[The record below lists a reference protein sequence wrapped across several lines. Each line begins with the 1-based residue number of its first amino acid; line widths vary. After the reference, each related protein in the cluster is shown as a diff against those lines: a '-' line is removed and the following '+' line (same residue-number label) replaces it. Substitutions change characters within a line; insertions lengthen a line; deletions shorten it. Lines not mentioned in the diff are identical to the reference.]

1 MQPAGSPPWTNL
13 LATAGVME
21 ERVELDGKAAIVT
34 GASLG
39 IGCAIALDL
48 AKNGANVAINYRKHD
63 AEARALCDELARLG
77 RRGLTVRA
85 DVASFKDAQAM
96 VDTVVKEFGRVD
108 ILVNNA
114 GVNRD
119 AVIWK
124 MTEEQWDEALA
135 INLKGYF
142 NYVRAVAPLFKEQG
156 SGKIVNITS
165 INGLR
170 GKFGQ
175 ANYSAAKAGIIGLTK
190 TVARELAKFN
200 VNCNA
205 VAPGL
210 IETDMV
216 KQAPD
221 EVRQKAIAEIVLGR
235 LGTPEEVAWVVT
247 FLCTERARHITGEVI
262 KVDGGQYI

>member
-1 MQPAGSPPWTNL
+1 M
-13 LATAGVME
+13 
-21 ERVELDGKAAIVT
+21 ELDGKNAIVT

-39 IGCAIALDL
+39 IGHAIALDL
-48 AKNGANVAINYRKHD
+48 ARNGANVAINYRKHD
-63 AEARALCDELARLG
+63 AEANALVDEIMKLG
-77 RRGLTVRA
+77 RRGLAIRA
-85 DVASFKDAQAM
+85 DVASFQDAQTM
-96 VDTVVKEFGRVD
+96 VDAVAKELGRVD

-142 NYVRAVAPLFKEQG
+142 NYIRAVAPLFKEQNG
-156 SGKIVNITS
+156 GKIVNVTS

-175 ANYSAAKAGIIGLTK
+175 SNYTAAKAGIIGLTK
-190 TVARELAKFN
+190 TVARELAKFS

-216 KQAPD
+216 KNAPD
-221 EVRQKAIAEIVLGR
+221 EVKQKALAEIVLGR
-235 LGTPEEVAWVVT
+235 LGAPEEVAWVVT
-247 FLCTERARHITGEVI
+247 FLCSEKARHITGEVI

>member
-1 MQPAGSPPWTNL
+1 MLNVSSKAGLKCYTFYFYGGYPG
-13 LATAGVME
+13 AVDE
-21 ERVELDGKAAIVT
+21 IER
-34 GASLG
+34 
-39 IGCAIALDL
+39 
-48 AKNGANVAINYRKHD
+48 Y
-63 AEARALCDELARLG
+63 LCDRYDNICVVGKFTPPFRPLTPQEDQEICDQINAMG
-77 RRGLTVRA
+77 RRGLPVRA
-85 DVASFKDAQAM
+85 DVANFDDAQGM
-96 VDTVVKEFGRVD
+96 VASVVKEFGRVD

-124 MTEEQWDEALA
+124 MTEQQWDEALD

-142 NYVRAVAPLFKEQG
+142 NYIRAVAPLFKEQG
-156 SGKIVNITS
+156 GGKIVNITS

-175 ANYSAAKAGIIGLTK
+175 ANYAAAKAGIIGLTK

-216 KQAPD
+216 KQAPE

-235 LGTPEEVAWVVT
+235 IGMPEEVATVVT
-247 FLCTERARHITGEVI
+247 FLCTEKARHVTGEVI